1 LPRGLGEDNGGK
13 NLLTSGECRDPDPIE
28 TSLGLLEMVTGE
40 PEVFGAPDE
49 VEIDAVEVMEGSETL
64 EHLGD
69 LTGAGDF
76 SAELGAELFSS
87 VRCGELNL
95 AGAGRSVLTIF

>member
-1 LPRGLGEDNGGK
+1 M
-13 NLLTSGECRDPDPIE
+13 E
-28 TSLGLLEMVTGE
+28 TPPGLLELVNDGS
-40 PEVFGAPDE
+40 EVSEAPNE
-49 VEIDAVEVMEGSETL
+49 VEIDASEVIEAREPL

-76 SAELGAELFSS
+76 SAELVAKLFSS

>member
-1 LPRGLGEDNGGK
+1 M
-13 NLLTSGECRDPDPIE
+13 E
-28 TSLGLLEMVTGE
+28 TSPGLLEMVTGE
-40 PEVFGAPDE
+40 PEVSGAPDE
-49 VEIDAVEVMEGSETL
+49 VEIDAAEVTEGRETL

-76 SAELGAELFSS
+76 SAELVAKLFSS

>member
-1 LPRGLGEDNGGK
+1 MPRGLGEDNGGK

-76 SAELGAELFSS
+76 SSELGAELFSS

>member
-1 LPRGLGEDNGGK
+1 
-13 NLLTSGECRDPDPIE
+13 
-28 TSLGLLEMVTGE
+28 MVTGE

-76 SAELGAELFSS
+76 SVELVAEVFSS
-87 VRCGELNL
+87 VCCGELDL
-95 AGAGRSVLTIF
+95 AGAGRSVSTSF